1 MRRLTLL
8 LCSTILLPAHLYA
21 ATFYVGASATGAG
34 TGTSTSNLCGGLAD
48 ADCTPSAGDTIYLCG
63 AFTTQLAPQNVN
75 GTAGNVITYDFDC
88 SGNPATLTF
97 DASADRGLYIS
108 SKSYLTINNARVT
121 GATGVGGSNDTG
133 LLSIA
138 GSTHIILNSPTTYN
152 NTAASAARGL
162 SVRSSSDVTIN
173 DAVSYGNY
181 GHGIIINNDSTR
193 ITVDGFTTYNNRRTG
208 LQFEGFSTHSSLTN
222 SSASNGLTYG
232 NGNGCYAIIGDQI
245 QFHDIVSH
253 HNDNILGDGEG
264 YGCAIQQVTN
274 AEVYNMT
281 IYDNR
286 VDGIEVWGN
295 AALSASGC
303 RVYSNKVY
311 NHTYFT
317 VDDSGSNGIEVRT
330 GYSPGCFIYGNLL
343 FNNTKNFRI
352 GNDSTGTS
360 RLTHNTTYGGT
371 YSLRMVDSNEAGTNA
386 TTGWTI
392 ANNIFDSPS
401 SHWIYTDVTSAN
413 SNTLAKNVFAGSKS
427 VTYNNT
433 VYTSAN
439 ISTVDSLAVTTSP
452 AYVWADRTAAAG
464 YRLTPGSAL
473 TNASTPRGPCADARG
488 RACPSDRPNIGAYQ
502 STSGDPAATRATRN

>member
-1 MRRLTLL
+1 MPLLILL
-8 LCSTILLPAHLYA
+8 LVMIVSPLHA
-21 ATFYVGASATGAG
+21 ATYYVGASATGAG

-48 ADCTPSAGDTIYLCG
+48 TDCTPTPGDTVYLCG

-75 GTAGNVITYDFDC
+75 GTAGSVITYDFDC

-138 GSTHIILNSPTTYN
+138 GSTHIVLNSPTTYN

-162 SVRSSSDVTIN
+162 SVRTSSDVTIN

-208 LQFEGFSTHSSLTN
+208 LQFEGFSTQSSLTN

-232 NGNGCYAIIGDQI
+232 NGNGCYAIIADQI
-245 QFHDIVSH
+245 TFHDIISH
-253 HNDNILGDGEG
+253 DNDNVLGDGEG

-274 AEVYNMT
+274 ADVYNMT

-286 VDGIEVWGN
+286 TDGIEVWGN
-295 AALSASGC
+295 SSLSSSGC
-303 RVYSNKVY
+303 RVHSNVVY
-311 NHTYFT
+311 NHTHYT
-317 VDDSGSNGIEVRT
+317 ADDSGSNGIEARS

-343 FNNTKNFRI
+343 WNNTKNFSI
-352 GNDSTGTS
+352 GNDSAGTS
-360 RLTHNTTYGGT
+360 RLVHNTTYGGT

-386 TTGWTI
+386 VTGWTI
-392 ANNIFDSPS
+392 ANNIFDTPATY
-401 SHWIYTDVTSAN
+401 WLATDVTSAN
-413 SNTLAKNVFAGSKS
+413 SNTFAKNVWAGSKS
-427 VTYNNT
+427 AVYNNT
-433 VYTSAN
+433 TYTLAD
-439 ISTVDSLAVTTSP
+439 IGAVDSLAVTTSP
-452 AYVWADRTAAAG
+452 TYVGTDRTLAAG

-488 RACPSDRPNIGAYQ
+488 RVCPSGSRNIGAYQ
-502 STSGDPAATRATRN
+502 ATSGDPAATRAVRN